1 MHSSSR
7 GLYVPF
13 LLVLT
18 WLPSATSEARLQPAE
33 PAVDQVITRKI
44 DVTGDGLKDR
54 IVIHLKG
61 ANWRSP
67 FQWSLRI
74 YSKGKLVFS
83 HDSDDAWLDRFFA
96 DRGYVDDG
104 CDSYLKCKQEYYLH
118 YLSDGLVVIDGF
130 AQDGSAF
137 DKANSGSIYAV
148 AQQELTEKFKLFPS
162 AASRVVGRIIE
173 DARSR
178 KFPVLSIPISPVQGE
193 YPRMFVE
200 EVGAFVTVYRW

>member
-1 MHSSSR
+1 
-7 GLYVPF
+7 
-13 LLVLT
+13 
-18 WLPSATSEARLQPAE
+18 
-33 PAVDQVITRKI
+33 VDQVITRNI

-74 YSKGKLVFS
+74 YSEGKLVFS
-83 HDSDDAWLDRFFA
+83 HDSDDVGLDRFFA

-104 CDSYLKCKQEYYLH
+104 CGSYLKRKQEYYLH
-118 YLSDGLVVIDGF
+118 YLPDGLVVIDGF
-130 AQDGSAF
+130 AQDGSTF

-148 AQQELTEKFKLFPS
+148 AQQELTEKFKLSPS
-162 AASRVVGRIIE
+162 AASRSVGRIIE
-173 DARSR
+173 NVRSR
-178 KFPVLSIPISPVQGE
+178 KSPALSVPISPVQGE